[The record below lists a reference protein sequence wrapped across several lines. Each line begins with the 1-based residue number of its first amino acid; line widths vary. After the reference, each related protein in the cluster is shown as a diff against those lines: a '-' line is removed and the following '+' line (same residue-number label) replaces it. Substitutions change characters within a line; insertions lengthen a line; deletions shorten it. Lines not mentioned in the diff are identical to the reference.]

1 MPYDNDMDTETKQ
14 ALDAF
19 STKLDA
25 VYASTEKT
33 RRYFMWTMYI
43 TIALFVLP
51 LIGLL
56 FVVPSFMANYVG
68 QMQNLGL

>member
-1 MPYDNDMDTETKQ
+1 MDLETKQ
-14 ALDAF
+14 ALDAL

-25 VYASTEKT
+25 IYTSTEKT
-33 RRYFMWTMYI
+33 RKYFMWTMYI